1 MFHIA
6 EKVFLL
12 FHNYWIVFDHPIIHF
27 SEAEPKG
34 SDCYEKFSTM
44 QDCMKG
50 HPEVYDEK
58 TSAGGPTEEAD
69 APKEGSNESSPVE
82 QKDDREAEK
91 PAEEGDKP
99 AEETDEPLKTSSE
112 KAVQP

>member
-1 MFHIA
+1 
-6 EKVFLL
+6 
-12 FHNYWIVFDHPIIHF
+12 
-27 SEAEPKG
+27 
-34 SDCYEKFSTM
+34 M

-82 QKDDREAEK
+82 QKDDKEAEK
-91 PAEEGDKP
+91 PAAEEGEKP
-99 AEETDEPLKTSSE
+99 GEETDVALKTSSE